1 MFYLGLDP
9 SLTSFGVVLI
19 DGNTENSSIVQSIIL
34 KTTPIKSI
42 EERIVKLSNNVFDI
56 ISKVGEPS
64 KNLRIAI
71 EGLSFGSRGQAFAEL
86 GALHYFLRILFMD
99 NKLKYQ
105 IVPPTKLKK
114 FVCGTGRAKKDL
126 MLLNAYKKFKVSF
139 ESSDIC
145 DAYCLA
151 RMLKEYPIITE
162 FGKPKPKSKEKSEEK
177 LQTKTNSTPKKTTPK
192 PKKSTTPK
200 HKITKKVKSNGN
212 KK

>member
-1 MFYLGLDP
+1 
-9 SLTSFGVVLI
+9 
-19 DGNTENSSIVQSIIL
+19 
-34 KTTPIKSI
+34 
-42 EERIVKLSNNVFDI
+42 
-56 ISKVGEPS
+56 
-64 KNLRIAI
+64 
-71 EGLSFGSRGQAFAEL
+71 
-86 GALHYFLRILFMD
+86 MD

-151 RMLKEYPIITE
+151 RMLKEYPIIAE
-162 FGKPKPKSKEKSEEK
+162 FGNSKSKSKEKLPTKSKTILKTKEK
-177 LQTKTNSTPKKTTPK
+177 PQTKTNTQSDSKETTPK
-192 PKKSTTPK
+192 PKNTVTPK
-200 HKITKKVKSNGN
+200 PKITKPKTIKKVKTDGN